1 MKKLL
6 GFATAIA
13 LLAGIV
19 MLFGISRFDAAAVRE
34 RLEAGLAAATGRP
47 WSIAGDVRLVPGTRP
62 TVEVRGLRTPNTRW
76 AAEADFI
83 RIEHLRFET
92 GWWGLLRG
100 APRVSRVLLGDV
112 AVNLETDGEGGNNWS
127 LPGAVRR
134 GPGTAVS
141 VPPGLQRVRI
151 ERTRVR
157 FRSGWAE
164 AETSYPIASIV
175 LELHGDATP
184 LALAFDARV
193 NEGELSG
200 SGKLGSPATM
210 LRGEPFEIALSGRYS
225 GRESTAD
232 IAVAGRVER
241 LAGLEGLELTFT
253 LKADS
258 LNDVGSI
265 AGYALP
271 RDTPVSI
278 TAVAVNEGAGP
289 QLRDYVLRIG
299 QAILRPQD

>member
-1 MKKLL
+1 MKKLA
-6 GFATAIA
+6 GFAAAIA
-13 LLAGIV
+13 LVAGTV
-19 MLFGISRFDAAAVRE
+19 VLLGISRFDAAAVRE
-34 RLEAGLAAATGRP
+34 RLAAGLGVATGRT
-47 WSIAGDVRLVPGTRP
+47 WSVTGDARLVPGVSP
-62 TVEVRGLRTPNTRW
+62 AVEVRGLRTPNAQW

-83 RIEHLRFET
+83 RIEHLRFEI
-92 GWWGLLRG
+92 GWWGLLT
-100 APRVSRVLLGDV
+100 ATPRVSRVLLGDV
-112 AVNLETDGEGGNNWS
+112 TINLETDGEGGNNWS
-127 LPGAVRR
+127 LPGARHS
-134 GPGTAVS
+134 GAATAVT
-141 VPPGLQRVRI
+141 VPPGLRHIRI
-151 ERTRVR
+151 ERTRVH
-157 FRSGWAE
+157 FRSGWAA
-164 AETSYPIASIV
+164 AETSYPIAAITLV
-175 LELHGDATP
+175 LHGDSTP
-184 LALAFDARV
+184 LALAFEAPVNGQRV
-193 NEGELSG
+193 SGEGR
-200 SGKLGSPATM
+200 LGSPAAM

-241 LAGLEGLELTFT
+241 LAGLAGLELTFT

-278 TAVAVNEGAGP
+278 TAVAVNDGTGP